1 MRFTFTSLAA
11 LATAALA
18 LAQSGIHA
26 GPSINP
32 DLNVTRDFPGWDAVP
47 APSPA
52 KTATNAR
59 RLTADLPSPN
69 SRVQRPRPRRVVP
82 HRFVMGMV
90 AGTRVR
96 GAPQAVI
103 APPPRITQKC
113 NIFVESD
120 SEYYGYISPT
130 FNRFGEYGVFQPSQ
144 NGSLEVS
151 ITYRPDAPGKIEFLA
166 TNGPVASY
174 PYVGGITGF
183 SSKGGNIGRGSP
195 NYAYLGGTAQTPPG
209 SPPVSADNSF
219 SIVTSIPQDYESTIW
234 GFNPDTMAITVQW
247 INTDKSAPATF
258 VVYANDNNQALVI
271 TGDVDEFQYI
281 FDVPYPEVMLTCVPP
296 PTAPVRR

>member
-11 LATAALA
+11 LAAATLA
-18 LAQSGIHA
+18 LARSGIHA
-26 GPSINP
+26 GSSINP

-47 APSPA
+47 ASSPA
-52 KTATNAR
+52 EMATNAR

-69 SRVQRPRPRRVVP
+69 SRALRPRPRPRRVVP
-82 HRFVMGMV
+82 HRF
-90 AGTRVR
+90 GTRVR
-96 GAPQAVI
+96 GAPQAVL

-130 FNRFGEYGVFQPSQ
+130 FNQFGEYGIFQPSQ

-151 ITYRPDAPGKIEFLA
+151 ITYQPDAPGKIEFLA
-166 TNGPVASY
+166 TNGPAASY

-183 SSKGGNIGRGSP
+183 SSRGGSIGRGSS

-247 INTDKSAPATF
+247 INNDKSAPTTH
-258 VVYANDNNQALVI
+258 VVYANDKNRALLI
-271 TGDVDEFQYI
+271 TGDVGEFQYT
-281 FDVPYPEVMLTCVPP
+281 FNVPYPEVMLTCVPP
-296 PTAPVRR
+296 PTASVRR